1 MTTSDWKKMLKQLE
15 GKPAKMKK
23 YMKHNAKK
31 ERTCGKSNKK
41 CSRCGSHRGH
51 IDSYGLD
58 LCRRCFRDLAIK
70 IGFKKYN

>member
-1 MTTSDWKKMLKQLE
+1 MTTSDWRKVLKQLE
-15 GKPAKMKK
+15 SNPVKMKK

-31 ERTCGKSNKK
+31 ERSCGKSIKR
-41 CSRCGSHRGH
+41 CRRCGSHRAH

-58 LCRRCFRDLAIK
+58 LCRRCFRQIAVK